1 MQIEKP
7 RNRENI
13 LSSLGTLYTS
23 ERYPFG
29 LFIGMGAG
37 AVFMLSEEEFAN
49 IITKINIGHLAIIL
63 LIGIGAYAVVAVK
76 TSKKMYA

>member
-1 MQIEKP
+1 
-7 RNRENI
+7 
-13 LSSLGTLYTS
+13 
-23 ERYPFG
+23 
-29 LFIGMGAG
+29 MGAG